1 LLSIRTRGHFY
12 GFLDL
17 PSSSLNDFGWDT
29 VSSPQYC
36 HQQGMFRKPLPV
48 EKLFINTDPE
58 DGGDVDH
65 VRTPRH

>member
-1 LLSIRTRGHFY
+1 
-12 GFLDL
+12 
-17 PSSSLNDFGWDT
+17 
-29 VSSPQYC
+29 
-36 HQQGMFRKPLPV
+36 MFRKPLPV